1 MDTANGKRVCKKA
14 TKKFAHATTTKEN
27 KPFLGIFCK
36 NVDFVT
42 SESVEIYKFFLKT
55 PLVKLSSVSVWQ

>member
-27 KPFLGIFCK
+27 KLFA
-36 NVDFVT
+36 VEYYFV
-42 SESVEIYKFFLKT
+42 KT
-55 PLVKLSSVSVWQ
+55 

>member
-27 KPFLGIFCK
+27 KLFRRNIF
-36 NVDFVT
+36 V
-42 SESVEIYKFFLKT
+42 KT
-55 PLVKLSSVSVWQ
+55 